1 MRLQTLQGAVKDG
14 VGEAVVVRD
23 MPEPC
28 TFPSLGSCQKRF
40 LWTRKEVDIAPH
52 PVVGFVLQVGDVEK
66 FP

>member
-14 VGEAVVVRD
+14 VGEAVVVCD

-40 LWTRKEVDIAPH
+40 LWTCKEVDIAPH
-52 PVVGFVLQVGDVEK
+52 PVVGIVLQVGDVEK